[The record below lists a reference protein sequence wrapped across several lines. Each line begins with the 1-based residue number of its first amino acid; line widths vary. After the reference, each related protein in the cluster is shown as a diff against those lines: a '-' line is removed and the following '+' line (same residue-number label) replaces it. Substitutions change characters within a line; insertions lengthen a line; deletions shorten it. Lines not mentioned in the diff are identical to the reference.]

1 MALNS
6 IGGETVGGL
15 VKGLSRNGVLA
26 TYGVLGGGKI
36 SYDGRIQLFKN
47 ISTRAYWLTANTKA
61 NPQSKVDTVEA
72 VSKLFKEGK
81 LKVAAYNKVK
91 FDSTGDLKATILN
104 TIGKSKSGK
113 QVVIYE

>member
-1 MALNS
+1 M
-6 IGGETVGGL
+6 
-15 VKGLSRNGVLA
+15 
-26 TYGVLGGGKI
+26 
-36 SYDGRIQLFKN
+36 
-47 ISTRAYWLTANTKA
+47 TANTKA